1 MASQAWQREL
11 LTPENCVVAFVDHQ
25 PLMAFGV
32 NSHDAETVRNNT
44 VALAKAARTFDVPI
58 VFTSINP
65 DSGGDIW
72 PELTGVAPDEG
83 ENEVVRTTMN
93 AWEDDDFVAAVEATG
108 RNKLVLSGLW
118 TEVCVTFPALDALT
132 AGYEVYVVTD
142 TCGGTTTEAHEMA
155 VDRMVQAGVVPVTW
169 QQVMCE
175 LQRDWVRSETA
186 DQTLDI
192 ASQHSGAYGMGVDYV
207 RAMTGGSE
215 AQEPAPQ

>member
-1 MASQAWQREL
+1 MRPETWQREL
-11 LTPENCVVAFVDHQ
+11 LTPENCVVAFIDHQ
-25 PLMAFGV
+25 PLMVFGV
-32 NSHDAETVRNNT
+32 NSHDAETIRNNT
-44 VALAKAARTFDVPI
+44 VALAKAVRAFDVPI

-65 DSGGDIW
+65 GSSGELW

-83 ENEVVRTTMN
+83 EVVRTTMN
-93 AWEDDDFVAAVEATG
+93 AWEDDEFVAAIEATG
-108 RNKLVLSGLW
+108 RDKIVLSGLW
-118 TEVCVTFPALDALT
+118 TEVCVTFPALDAL
-132 AGYEVYVVTD
+132 ADGYEVYVVTD
-142 TCGGTTTEAHEMA
+142 TCGGTTMEAHEMA

-175 LQRDWVRSETA
+175 LQRDWARSETA
-186 DQTLDI
+186 EKTLDI